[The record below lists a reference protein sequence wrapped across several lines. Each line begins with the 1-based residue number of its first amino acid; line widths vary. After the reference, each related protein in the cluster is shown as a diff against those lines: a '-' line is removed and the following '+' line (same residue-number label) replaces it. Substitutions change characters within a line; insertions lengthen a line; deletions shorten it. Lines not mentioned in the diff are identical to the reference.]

1 MDKVIAFAVI
11 ALLML
16 LPVWGLIATL
26 KEKRKGVQGGQ
37 AASLV
42 RAGLMEAQNLL
53 EPERK
58 IEVVREEERKQDLLE
73 APSPSPGS
81 PPTPLRPLPPGSPS
95 KKA

>member
-1 MDKVIAFAVI
+1 MDKVIAFTVI
-11 ALLML
+11 ALLIA
-16 LPVWGLIATL
+16 LPIWGVVAGLRD
-26 KEKRKGVQGGQ
+26 KRRGTSGGN

-58 IEVVREEERKQDLLE
+58 IEIVLEEERKRDLLE

-81 PPTPLRPLPPGSPS
+81 PPGLPPPPPPGSSS

>member
-1 MDKVIAFAVI
+1 MDRLIAFLVI
-11 ALLML
+11 ALLIV
-16 LPVWGLIATL
+16 LPVWGVIVTL
-26 KEKRKGVQGGQ
+26 KDKRKGVQGGQ

-53 EPERK
+53 EPDRK
-58 IEVVREEERKQDLLE
+58 IEVLREEERKQDLLE

-81 PPTPLRPLPPGSPS
+81 PPTPLRPPPPASPS

>member
-1 MDKVIAFAVI
+1 MDKVIAFVVI
-11 ALLML
+11 ALLIA
-16 LPVWGLIATL
+16 LPILGLVL
-26 KEKRKGVQGGQ
+26 GLRDKRKGVQGGQ

-53 EPERK
+53 EPDRK
-58 IEVVREEERKQDLLE
+58 IEVLREEERKQDLLE

-81 PPTPLRPLPPGSPS
+81 PPTPLRPPPPASPS

>member
-1 MDKVIAFAVI
+1 MDRLVAFAVI
-11 ALLML
+11 ALLIA
-16 LPVWGLIATL
+16 LPIWGLVATL
-26 KEKRKGVQGGQ
+26 RDKRKGVQGGQ

-58 IEVVREEERKQDLLE
+58 IEVVREEERKHDLLE

-81 PPTPLRPLPPGSPS
+81 PPAPLRPPPPGSPS

>member
-1 MDKVIAFAVI
+1 MDKVIAFAVV
-11 ALLML
+11 ALLIA
-16 LPVWGLIATL
+16 LPVWGLVATL
-26 KEKRKGVQGGQ
+26 KEKRKGVSGGQ
-37 AASLV
+37 AASLM

-58 IEVVREEERKQDLLE
+58 IEVVREEEAKRDLME

-81 PPTPLRPLPPGSPS
+81 PSGLPPPPRPGSSS